1 MGYIPFNSTPSPDST
16 LSVRGV
22 AADSAV
28 VGDRLAK
35 IEENYINLNS
45 TLNNL
50 NNTLSSLV
58 NDLTYLRKEIIIKK
72 NIQIST
78 SWQTILHGDDLP
90 GGTYVVSF
98 ASLKSP
104 TIDIWGDTF
113 CGLMQLYSNGQETN
127 NNAANEIN
135 LHCAGHAT
143 NGQAFY
149 LRTCRTP
156 RSSGTNLLLQI
167 RGSSNGSE
175 TTTFEFHFRRILN
188 QFP

>member
-1 MGYIPFNSTPSPDST
+1 MGYIPFNSTPPPDST
-16 LSVRGV
+16 LSVSGV

-28 VGDRLAK
+28 VGDRFAE
-35 IEENYINLNS
+35 IEKNQANLNS

-50 NNTLSSLV
+50 NDTLNSLA
-58 NDLTYLRKEIIIKK
+58 NDLTYLRKEIVIKK
-72 NIQIST
+72 DIQIST
-78 SWQTILHGDDLP
+78 SWQTVLNGDDLP
-90 GGTYVVSF
+90 GGAYVVSF
-98 ASLKSP
+98 ASLEAP
-104 TIDIWGDTF
+104 TINIWGDNF
-113 CGLMQLYSNGQETN
+113 CGLMQWYDQETN
-127 NNAANEIN
+127 SEAVNEIP

-156 RSSGTNLLLQI
+156 RSYGTHLLLQI

-188 QFP
+188 QIY